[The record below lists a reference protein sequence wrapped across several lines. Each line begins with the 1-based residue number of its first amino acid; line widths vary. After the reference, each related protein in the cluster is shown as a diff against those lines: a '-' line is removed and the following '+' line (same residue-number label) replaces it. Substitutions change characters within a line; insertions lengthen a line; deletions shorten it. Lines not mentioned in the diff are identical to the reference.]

1 MNPGP
6 LVQMALAI
14 GIATAALAQD
24 RTALPSSGSIKIH
37 SGWRANG
44 EGVQVAENHLLYSG
58 VVWGVTFNDAGSG
71 PLHMG
76 QAVCA
81 LASETTNGGGTGEG
95 HCAWGN
101 ADGKSKILTSFSGKV
116 SPTGVFE
123 GTQQIT
129 GGTGEF
135 NGIQGQS
142 KFHCQL
148 LNDKGQYVCDQQF
161 EYRLAA
167 GTKQ

>member
-1 MNPGP
+1 MNAGP
-6 LVQMALAI
+6 LVLTALAI
-14 GIATAALAQD
+14 GVATAALAQD
-24 RTALPSSGSIKIH
+24 RTVLPNSGSIKIH

-116 SPTGVFE
+116 APAGRQSAQGKRILSYRKRLSEDRNSLPVGAEKARQRAGKASTGNSF
-123 GTQQIT
+123 
-129 GGTGEF
+129 F
-135 NGIQGQS
+135 KQS
-142 KFHCQL
+142 
-148 LNDKGQYVCDQQF
+148 Y
-161 EYRLAA
+161 
-167 GTKQ
+167 